1 MNMVQTFIDFSPEKK
16 LAKNYFKASEFACKH
31 CGENKMQQATIDR
44 LIKARE
50 IANIPFIITSGY
62 RCVVHNAE
70 VGGKS
75 EGAHTTGHAIDIK
88 TVDSRSR
95 YLILNALIQAGFT
108 RLGIAKT
115 FIHADDDPTKDQQVI
130 WEY

>member
-1 MNMVQTFIDFSPEKK
+1 MS
-16 LAKNYFKASEFACKH
+16 NYFKASEFACKC
-31 CGENKMQQATIDR
+31 CGENKMQQSTIDR

-50 IANIPFIITSGY
+50 IAGIPFIINSGY
-62 RCVVHNAE
+62 RCEKRNAE

-88 TVDSRSR
+88 IVDSRPR
-95 YLILNALIQAGFT
+95 FIILDALIKAGFT

-115 FIHADDDPTKDQQVI
+115 FIHADDDLTKDQQVI